1 MFRIADPGPG
11 FSFEGLSH
19 AAVGQPES
27 EPVAHMSVREE
38 RGLRPGGFGILMTK
52 ATADELLYNEVQNEV
67 MFIKYFD
74 NAQTTLAKKAR

>member
-1 MFRIADPGPG
+1 MLMFRIADPGAG
-11 FSFEGLSH
+11 FSFAELSH

-38 RGLRPGGFGILMTK
+38 RGIRPGGFGILMIK
-52 ATADELLYNEVQNEV
+52 AAADELLYNEAQNEV

-74 NAQTTLAKKAR
+74 HPQPMPAK